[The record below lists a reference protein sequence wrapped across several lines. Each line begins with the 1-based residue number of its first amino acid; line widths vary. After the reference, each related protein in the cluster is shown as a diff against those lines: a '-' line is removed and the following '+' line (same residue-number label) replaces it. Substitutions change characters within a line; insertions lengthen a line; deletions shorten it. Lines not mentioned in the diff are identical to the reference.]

1 MKFLFVSLL
10 SFCVVHSALAEGYDP
25 KSFSSY
31 LALPEYAKPFFER
44 LARSEFSEPD
54 ALALAKIPQAEAP
67 TFELMQ
73 RLVGDPENDVEFL
86 HHVTRVLRLRDDL
99 SPEHQRWVRDT
110 LRAKLGRTA
119 NAMDLIFK
127 TYGAYLLEKYPNPE
141 NEQLMIDY
149 LQDKNVENVAP
160 GASDFGNSSS
170 YADVLCRF
178 IGSKRSIG
186 PLRKYAEQ
194 FKPETWAYKELMA
207 GIELIEVREKQ
218 REAHAATA
226 PITVANS
233 SVVKT
238 GRKTHESSQVPEV
251 GETVRE
257 EKSDGQWIWLG
268 AALVCL
274 FAAMLLSMK
283 GRRN

>member
-1 MKFLFVSLL
+1 MRTLFFVLL
-10 SFCVVHSALAEGYDP
+10 INALICGAQAGGYDP
-25 KSFSSY
+25 KSFASY
-31 LALPEYAKPFFER
+31 AALPEQAKPLFER

-54 ALALAKIPQAEAP
+54 ALALAKIPEAEAA

-73 RLVGDPENDVEFL
+73 RLVGDPDNDVEFL
-86 HHVTRVLRLRDDL
+86 HHVTRVLRLREDL

-110 LRAKLGRTA
+110 LRAKLGRTG

-149 LQDKNVENVAP
+149 LQDKNVDNVAP
-160 GASDFGNSSS
+160 GASDIGNSSS

-194 FKPETWAYKELMA
+194 FKPETWAYKELME

-218 REAHAATA
+218 REAQAAATDA
-226 PITVANS
+226 TRVGPSAVKS
-233 SVVKT
+233 GGKT
-238 GRKTHESSQVPEV
+238 GCRCS
-251 GETVRE
+251 
-257 EKSDGQWIWLG
+257 
-268 AALVCL
+268 
-274 FAAMLLSMK
+274 
-283 GRRN
+283 

>member
-1 MKFLFVSLL
+1 MRTLFVILL
-10 SFCVVHSALAEGYDP
+10 TSALICGAQAGGYDP
-25 KSFSSY
+25 KSFASY
-31 LALPEYAKPFFER
+31 AALPEQAKPLFER

-54 ALALAKIPQAEAP
+54 ALALAKIPEAETA
-67 TFELMQ
+67 TFEVLQ
-73 RLVGDPENDVEFL
+73 RLVGEPDNDEEFL
-86 HHVTRVLRLRDDL
+86 HYVTRVLRLRDDF

-110 LRAKLGRTA
+110 LRAKLGRTD

-149 LQDKNVENVAP
+149 LQDKNIENVAP
-160 GASDFGNSSS
+160 GASDIGNSSS

-194 FKPETWAYKELMA
+194 FKPETWAYKELMQ

-218 REAHAATA
+218 REAQAAATDA
-226 PITVANS
+226 TRVGP
-233 SVVKT
+233 SVVKS
-238 GRKTHESSQVPEV
+238 GGKTAQPPQVAGVSTNTPEESS
-251 GETVRE
+251 G
-257 EKSDGQWIWLG
+257 GQWIWLG
-268 AALVCL
+268 AALACL
-274 FAAMLLSMK
+274 AAAMALSLK
-283 GRRN
+283 SRRR